1 MEPSLDAARA
11 LLARHFGYPE
21 FRPLQERVVAA
32 LLEGRDVL
40 GVLPTGAGKSACFQ
54 VPAHLGEGVTLVEW
68 PSRIQPMLPRDRI
81 QIEIQLETDS
91 RRRIEIQ
98 PPEGETDRICGG
110 VKDRETAHD

>member
-54 VPAHLGEGVTLVEW
+54 VPAHLGEGVTLVVS
-68 PSRIQPMLPRDRI
+68 PLISLMSKMMLKSCAKDLGDIATAAERDAMGERGRAVPG
-81 QIEIQLETDS
+81 TV
-91 RRRIEIQ
+91 
-98 PPEGETDRICGG
+98 PPGS
-110 VKDRETAHD
+110 